1 MKMVVLK
8 YDGFPTSINKDSTT
22 NGKPHSCNNGTT
34 VNSGLTL
41 PIQTNY
47 LPSSTG
53 EPKMEQPA
61 TNNDSL
67 ESNDDNNMFV
77 NDPISEATEN
87 ILTTGAISK
96 IAKGQKEKNLIVQV
110 VHSFQSIEEN
120 QFMFISDGLHMQIA
134 ILARSL
140 NHLILSGKLKT
151 GSIVQLVE
159 YICPTAH
166 NGMQMIVVSMEVK
179 IFENEFIGEPK
190 LYVEPAPNLDDGK
203 KEHLTKDK
211 DTSFFMHQSH
221 LLGNHQD
228 LYLAN
233 KNNTAIRGDVVP
245 LAQPS
250 MSVDATA
257 LLGEVEKLQ
266 LEINRLHLEKRNEQ
280 EKHEGEVLRLKLE
293 MQNEQKKHGDQISQ
307 LKSEIVQQHRQT
319 ENQIKVMKKELEA
332 VKRMAG
338 NKEEKD
344 ADTKRNDEWAHDEYD
359 DELGTNFD
367 KLDQELERIWL

>member
-1 MKMVVLK
+1 MKMAVLK
-8 YDGFPTSINKDSTT
+8 PTLTNKYGTT
-22 NGKPHSCNNGTT
+22 YGKPHPCNNG
-34 VNSGLTL
+34 GIIL
-41 PIQTNY
+41 PLQTNY
-47 LPSSTG
+47 LPSTG
-53 EPKMEQPA
+53 EPKMELPA
-61 TNNDSL
+61 TNNNSL
-67 ESNDDNNMFV
+67 GSNDDYNN
-77 NDPISEATEN
+77 NGPISEATEN

-96 IAKGQKEKNLIVQV
+96 IAKGHKEKNFIVQV
-110 VHSFQSIEEN
+110 VHTFQSIEEK

-134 ILARSL
+134 ILAQSL
-140 NHLILSGKLKT
+140 NHLTLSGKLKT
-151 GSIVQLVE
+151 GSVVQLIE

-190 LYVEPAPNLDDGK
+190 LYVEEPAPNLDDGK
-203 KEHLTKDK
+203 KQHLTKDN

-228 LYLAN
+228 IYLAN
-233 KNNTAIRGDVVP
+233 TTVRGDIVP
-245 LAQPS
+245 LAPLS

-257 LLGEVEKLQ
+257 LLREVEMLQ
-266 LEINRLHLEKRNEQ
+266 LEINRLHLEKRNER
-280 EKHEGEVLRLKLE
+280 EKYEGEVLRLKQE

-307 LKSEIVQQHRQT
+307 LKSEIVQQYRQT
-319 ENQIKVMKKELEA
+319 QNQIKVMKKELEA
-332 VKRMAG
+332 VKRMAE

-344 ADTKRNDEWAHDEYD
+344 ADTKRDECD

>member
-22 NGKPHSCNNGTT
+22 NGIPHSCNNGTT

-41 PIQTNY
+41 PIQTNC

-67 ESNDDNNMFV
+67 ESNDDNYMFV
-77 NDPISEATEN
+77 NDPISEAKEN

-96 IAKGQKEKNLIVQV
+96 IAKGQKERNLIVQ
-110 VHSFQSIEEN
+110 
-120 QFMFISDGLHMQIA
+120 
-134 ILARSL
+134 
-140 NHLILSGKLKT
+140 T
-151 GSIVQLVE
+151 GSVVQLVE

-203 KEHLTKDK
+203 KEHLTEDK

-233 KNNTAIRGDVVP
+233 KNNTAIRGDIVP

-250 MSVDATA
+250 
-257 LLGEVEKLQ
+257 
-266 LEINRLHLEKRNEQ
+266 I
-280 EKHEGEVLRLKLE
+280 
-293 MQNEQKKHGDQISQ
+293 
-307 LKSEIVQQHRQT
+307 
-319 ENQIKVMKKELEA
+319 
-332 VKRMAG
+332 
-338 NKEEKD
+338 
-344 ADTKRNDEWAHDEYD
+344 
-359 DELGTNFD
+359 
-367 KLDQELERIWL
+367 

>member
-1 MKMVVLK
+1 MEPQLTVALH
-8 YDGFPTSINKDSTT
+8 FQS
-22 NGKPHSCNNGTT
+22 KPIICHLQQQN
-34 VNSGLTL
+34 
-41 PIQTNY
+41 PRW
-47 LPSSTG
+47 SSQLQITILSSQ
-53 EPKMEQPA
+53 MMII
-61 TNNDSL
+61 TC
-67 ESNDDNNMFV
+67 FV

-110 VHSFQSIEEN
+110 VHSFQSMEEN

-134 ILARSL
+134 ILAQSL

-151 GSIVQLVE
+151 GSVVQLVE

-203 KEHLTKDK
+203 KEHLTKDT

-221 LLGNHQD
+221 LLGNRQD

-233 KNNTAIRGDVVP
+233 KNNTATRGDIVP

-250 MSVDATA
+250 MSIDATA
-257 LLGEVEKLQ
+257 LLGEVEMLR
-266 LEINRLHLEKRNEQ
+266 LEINRLHLEMQNRNEQ

-307 LKSEIVQQHRQT
+307 LKSETVQQYRQT
-319 ENQIKVMKKELEA
+319 ENQIKVMKKELGA
-332 VKRMAG
+332 VKRMTE

-344 ADTKRNDEWAHDEYD
+344 ADTKRD
-359 DELGTNFD
+359 DESGTNFD
-367 KLDQELERIWL
+367 KLDGELERIWL

>member
-22 NGKPHSCNNGTT
+22 NGIPHSCNNGTT

-41 PIQTNY
+41 PIQTNC

-67 ESNDDNNMFV
+67 ESNDDNYMFV
-77 NDPISEATEN
+77 NDPISEAKEN

-96 IAKGQKEKNLIVQV
+96 IAKGQKERNLIVQV

-134 ILARSL
+134 ILAQSL

-151 GSIVQLVE
+151 GSVVQLVE

-203 KEHLTKDK
+203 KEHLTEDK

-233 KNNTAIRGDVVP
+233 KNNTAIRGDIVP

-250 MSVDATA
+250 
-257 LLGEVEKLQ
+257 
-266 LEINRLHLEKRNEQ
+266 I
-280 EKHEGEVLRLKLE
+280 
-293 MQNEQKKHGDQISQ
+293 
-307 LKSEIVQQHRQT
+307 
-319 ENQIKVMKKELEA
+319 
-332 VKRMAG
+332 
-338 NKEEKD
+338 
-344 ADTKRNDEWAHDEYD
+344 
-359 DELGTNFD
+359 
-367 KLDQELERIWL
+367 